1 MFKKVVAMIM
11 AIALVVAGIQFTPAT
26 VDAAV
31 NSAGGSSS
39 WKLVWNDEFNQTVG
53 GTPDTSVW
61 SYDTGHGDNGWGN
74 FEVQNYTSSTEN
86 VYIAD
91 VSSDSGSSDGRALAI
106 KAMRK
111 GSEITSGRIK
121 TIGKQYLKYGKIEA
135 KIRVENSMQSG
146 VWPAFWMLG
155 NNMNSGVSWP
165 WSGEIDI
172 MEHRNAEQQ
181 IIGTLHWNTGTGT
194 SAPYNHV
201 YSGSET
207 TRQFGYIDTMESWH
221 KYGIEWYENQ
231 IKFFLDDV
239 CYQTLDISS
248 AEMEEFRENYF
259 ILLNLAI
266 GSTSTPF
273 TLNQTVSD
281 SFTDATMYVDYV
293 RVYQGTDSDFYIA
306 QNQVQ
311 ETSAEPT
318 TVGDGMT
325 TCSGEK
331 TSLGGWGYYVL
342 GGNSAKYSGGSS
354 LSEDFV
360 LKVLYN
366 NKATWKVQAF
376 TQNIA
381 VTAGHTYNV
390 SVNINSTAAS
400 DAILMKDEIGGTE
413 MVNKAL
419 AAGDNTFTGTFTATS
434 DTMQIMFNLAGINS
448 GTTLTF
454 SNVTVTDTAGSG
466 GTEETTTVDS
476 SSVAAPTDVEAYNFY
491 AQEKGYMIN
500 FTEVTDAVS
509 YNVYMDHSGI
519 LANITGS
526 GAYVDASVFSAYADG
541 ELHSLYLQSVDAE
554 GGVSAK
560 SAAAQVRVTSQT
572 NSASD
577 PADINRIYVVT
588 NSGTKGGADITKAT
602 KTAASLTII
611 SGESGIKTASNLGTI
626 KRRGNSTSLADK
638 PAYNISFDKKAEVM
652 EGREK
657 GKKWCLLANAYEKTL
672 LRSKLAM
679 DLGLYAGDIASPAQ
693 YYADL
698 YIDGI
703 YQGNFIISE
712 PAECG
717 RSGCEYDDGDTSDEL
732 LFEWEDNDKNEEE
745 CLYYRA
751 PVTDVRFVT
760 EDTLDTGST
769 RYTKWVDTLSKFE
782 NALIKTSSD
791 EVFSYMDVDSF
802 VSMYIINELFQTVDF
817 GYSSVKFYVTY
828 DASGAPT
835 IHAGP
840 LWDFDLS
847 SGNSS
852 FAENRTYN
860 TFRGQNVN
868 IWFRYLMQNETF
880 KNKVIEKYKQLQPRI
895 QNIYKDNYLGTSQIT
910 QISTDIEASRI
921 RNYTSKNEGGAGW
934 SESVADGA
942 EYSIY
947 PYSYSTVEP
956 YNTYTYDQHIEYLE
970 TWLQKRNEWICSQWG
985 INPADYEKDPEA
997 VDGTLTVVHEWEKFR
1012 HQEIS
1017 WTAIDSAVGY
1027 AIYTDGILYKTV
1039 ESSVLED
1046 KVPAWAFATENRN
1059 GNDQPTSVG
1068 LHNTAVVAIL
1078 EGDTAPDNLLDVNEK
1093 RIIDRNTFTL
1103 NVNYIYGNGT
1113 DLWNDTGVYSP
1124 WNFTVCEQ
1132 GVEDEISAPANVA
1145 VSYKA
1150 DGSANLTIN
1159 SVGVHAQGDQ
1169 AWTIK
1174 AAIYDGEVGTENFIN
1189 LAFDI
1194 KGPAVLAGQEIT
1206 IKCIAEE
1213 VQPDGEY
1220 AGNPYEE
1227 KNYMFELEEDENG
1240 EQYAVIHYSN
1250 SFEST
1255 NDTYDLLFG
1264 LGLLDPKTIND
1275 GNPIDLTLSDT
1286 TITKVYGITSLTPA
1300 PVVNTEEPEN
1310 SGIFV
1315 SWQTDVPNLLASQ
1328 YSYNVYI
1335 DGVLATLPEGE
1346 SAYKNNLTYYGY
1358 APGEHTVKVES
1369 IYNGAITSTKET
1381 IVTIEEVDKPDLVVT
1396 NIDIDRKTEWHIG
1409 ETVPIHITVKNI
1421 GTAKAE
1427 GHGHLAIF
1435 PYVAGKQHG
1444 HLFVNAGTD
1453 KMHTLDVGEEYTATF
1468 NYTISAEDDKGGY
1481 LFDVTA
1487 VVDGDGNYKDVES
1500 NPNNN
1505 TFTETFKFFVPI
1517 TEVTLTNEGDH
1528 VKMDWEDHDSTNK
1541 QYIVTYY
1548 VEGETEPRTT
1558 QTGANVSELELPKG
1572 VWLTEGSQVTV
1583 QSVHTDGVTHVFALG
1598 NAYSDLIISNVDVSK
1613 NTYAVGETVP
1623 IKVTMKNVGVTAAT
1637 STGNMTLKPIKNGVL
1652 CTAADGNIIEPEYRT
1667 MAEEGLEQKL
1677 AVDGEFTYT
1686 FNYTV
1691 SETDLTSGV
1700 ISLGGYA
1707 DADYGVV
1714 ELIDN
1719 STEDAG
1725 NNITEASINI
1735 VDFVQQPMDWTPLY
1749 DSKNHDQ
1756 IYEFEVANSSV
1767 KANIEY
1773 KVLDTSFTDINYE
1786 DLVTKYEGYNNFY
1799 MSIGFED
1806 SHKVVQVNH
1815 EEGKMSWSYTNTWFQ
1830 QVRKEYLVDENGNA
1844 TDNVQVVDNE
1854 YLNRLPSQ
1862 GCDIYGY
1869 DDKFFENTSETP
1881 LVYNR
1886 NGFNFNVNSF
1896 APGKYYIMSLVD
1908 YDENKTELNYITLAF
1923 RVTQELEG
1931 WSRIGANDG
1940 TDIDKLAAFYHDS
1953 EHQVNAKFY
1962 YDNSDLGLACITA
1975 YNGTHLTITTD
1986 TSKKLNDDV
1995 NQTKIEIAYG
2005 VYDEVSRKVTAPENW
2020 DEVCINPGIYGK
2032 EGTNNLQVDIAS
2044 LMDELPIHSANG
2056 GATDRGYYFL
2066 KIYNDLENEP
2076 ESFIPVPLM
2085 VQAEIPEIIPV
2096 QGLKVSNRGSMLT
2109 VSWTST
2115 SAQIEDGFLY
2125 DVYLDDVLQE
2135 ENVLAGSYNLPGSST
2150 IGTVHQVVV
2159 KAKWCEQVSEASV
2172 TYEMKEPETEPE
2184 ETIPAGTPS
2193 YPQDDQ
2199 WVLIKGQNVLP
2210 ISQEGSF
2217 GTVNAQIWYYT
2228 DEDIS
2233 SVVGYNDYY
2242 IALNGSDKYFTGES
2256 GRIFVQNGENT
2267 FFASK
2272 TIYDNH
2278 YSGQMLMN
2286 AEQLFTTYGD
2296 WQNGDTLYYTVRV
2309 VGNNGNTY
2317 KDFYFKVIPTEESSD
2332 IAATG
2337 DWRNISGTCELPV
2350 KMGDSSELLGTVSFL
2365 DCPVATDTYTTGT
2378 NTYDIVGYNGYYMSI
2393 IGDSQYYTGPDTKIS
2408 VSEAKDTV
2416 QYAEDAP
2423 NLTFTEKTIYDKV
2436 YAGQI
2441 IIKCADTFTV
2451 EYATTYYLLK
2461 VESGE
2466 SVTYIP
2472 VEIQVDTGD
2481 VEVLG
2486 FQMNTNQN
2494 AGGVAENS
2502 PSFRVVSKASKVM
2515 TIDNKLYE
2523 VKKMGTIYA
2532 AADEVDDDTLRQ
2544 NMTLDGAEANDY
2556 IQYFESTA
2564 NGKLHGYTTTEPD
2577 SAYNTYFA
2585 LTFKYNDYMF
2595 HTLEQNYA
2603 VRAYAVLDDGTVVY
2617 GHNVYKAN
2625 MYEIAQNL
2633 YESQKMG
2640 TKAAHD
2646 FLYTNVL
2653 NVVDMYNHSSQ
2664 ISNAMFKALNITS
2677 YDDPGYS
2684 LVESMSYDIFDYA
2697 RCLEGYTYQGRGE
2710 FRCSEVENELLTLL
2724 NIAQETQY
2732 DSVYQWIYHETSNY
2746 GKKDGTKYQGC
2757 YRLTEYG
2764 WDSSID
2770 KEFYTE

>member
-207 TRQFGYIDTMESWH
+207 TGQFGYIDTMESWH

-366 NKATWKVQAF
+366 NKATWNVQAF

-466 GTEETTTVDS
+466 GTEVTTTEPS
-476 SSVAAPTDVEAYNFY
+476 
-491 AQEKGYMIN
+491 GG
-500 FTEVTDAVS
+500 TEVTTTAPSQSGGAAGYDWSAVD
-509 YNVYMDHSGI
+509 YLQASG
-519 LANITGS
+519 
-526 GAYVDASVFSAYADG
+526 DCMEYADT
-541 ELHSLYLQSVDAE
+541 YKMAVAE
-554 GGVSAK
+554 GSASITNIQNPGFASEKGVYVTFSDADFGEVTVNGQT
-560 SAAAQVRVTSQT
+560 SAAYSAQGAGVIFHM
-572 NSASD
+572 SAFTQMYNTLVVKKSD
-577 PADINRIYVVT
+577 
-588 NSGTKGGADITKAT
+588 GTTKAT
-602 KTAASLTII
+602 
-611 SGESGIKTASNLGTI
+611 
-626 KRRGNSTSLADK
+626 
-638 PAYNISFDKKAEVM
+638 
-652 EGREK
+652 
-657 GKKWCLLANAYEKTL
+657 
-672 LRSKLAM
+672 
-679 DLGLYAGDIASPAQ
+679 
-693 YYADL
+693 
-698 YIDGI
+698 
-703 YQGNFIISE
+703 
-712 PAECG
+712 
-717 RSGCEYDDGDTSDEL
+717 
-732 LFEWEDNDKNEEE
+732 
-745 CLYYRA
+745 
-751 PVTDVRFVT
+751 
-760 EDTLDTGST
+760 
-769 RYTKWVDTLSKFE
+769 
-782 NALIKTSSD
+782 
-791 EVFSYMDVDSF
+791 
-802 VSMYIINELFQTVDF
+802 
-817 GYSSVKFYVTY
+817 FYVYNKNGSSTET
-828 DASGAPT
+828 PT
-835 IHAGP
+835 
-840 LWDFDLS
+840 
-847 SGNSS
+847 
-852 FAENRTYN
+852 E
-860 TFRGQNVN
+860 
-868 IWFRYLMQNETF
+868 
-880 KNKVIEKYKQLQPRI
+880 
-895 QNIYKDNYLGTSQIT
+895 
-910 QISTDIEASRI
+910 
-921 RNYTSKNEGGAGW
+921 
-934 SESVADGA
+934 
-942 EYSIY
+942 
-947 PYSYSTVEP
+947 
-956 YNTYTYDQHIEYLE
+956 
-970 TWLQKRNEWICSQWG
+970 
-985 INPADYEKDPEA
+985 PEA

-1059 GNDQPTSVG
+1059 RNDQPTSVG

-1113 DLWNDTGVYSP
+1113 DLWNNTGVYSP

-1145 VSYKA
+1145 VSYEA

-1725 NNITEASINI
+1725 NNITEVSINI

-1806 SHKVVQVNH
+1806 SHKVVQVNR

-1881 LVYNR
+1881 LGYNG
-1886 NGFNFNVNSF
+1886 NGFFFNVNSF

-2350 KMGDSSELLGTVSFL
+2350 KMVDSSELLGTVSFL

>member
-331 TSLGGWGYYVL
+331 TSLGGWGYYVR

-366 NKATWKVQAF
+366 NKATWNVQAF

-466 GTEETTTVDS
+466 GTEVTTTEPS
-476 SSVAAPTDVEAYNFY
+476 
-491 AQEKGYMIN
+491 GG
-500 FTEVTDAVS
+500 TEVTTTAPSQSGGAAGYDWSAVD
-509 YNVYMDHSGI
+509 YLQASG
-519 LANITGS
+519 
-526 GAYVDASVFSAYADG
+526 DCMEYADT
-541 ELHSLYLQSVDAE
+541 YKMAVAE
-554 GGVSAK
+554 GSASITNIQNPGFASEKGVYVTFSDADFGEVTVNGQT
-560 SAAAQVRVTSQT
+560 SAAYSAQGAGVIFHM
-572 NSASD
+572 SAFTQMYNTLVVKKSD
-577 PADINRIYVVT
+577 
-588 NSGTKGGADITKAT
+588 GTTKAT
-602 KTAASLTII
+602 
-611 SGESGIKTASNLGTI
+611 
-626 KRRGNSTSLADK
+626 
-638 PAYNISFDKKAEVM
+638 
-652 EGREK
+652 
-657 GKKWCLLANAYEKTL
+657 
-672 LRSKLAM
+672 
-679 DLGLYAGDIASPAQ
+679 
-693 YYADL
+693 
-698 YIDGI
+698 
-703 YQGNFIISE
+703 
-712 PAECG
+712 
-717 RSGCEYDDGDTSDEL
+717 
-732 LFEWEDNDKNEEE
+732 
-745 CLYYRA
+745 
-751 PVTDVRFVT
+751 
-760 EDTLDTGST
+760 
-769 RYTKWVDTLSKFE
+769 
-782 NALIKTSSD
+782 
-791 EVFSYMDVDSF
+791 
-802 VSMYIINELFQTVDF
+802 
-817 GYSSVKFYVTY
+817 FYVYNKNGSSTET
-828 DASGAPT
+828 PT
-835 IHAGP
+835 
-840 LWDFDLS
+840 
-847 SGNSS
+847 
-852 FAENRTYN
+852 E
-860 TFRGQNVN
+860 
-868 IWFRYLMQNETF
+868 
-880 KNKVIEKYKQLQPRI
+880 
-895 QNIYKDNYLGTSQIT
+895 
-910 QISTDIEASRI
+910 
-921 RNYTSKNEGGAGW
+921 
-934 SESVADGA
+934 
-942 EYSIY
+942 
-947 PYSYSTVEP
+947 
-956 YNTYTYDQHIEYLE
+956 
-970 TWLQKRNEWICSQWG
+970 
-985 INPADYEKDPEA
+985 PEA

-1059 GNDQPTSVG
+1059 RNDQPTSVG

-1113 DLWNDTGVYSP
+1113 DLWNNTGVYSP

-1145 VSYKA
+1145 VSYEA

-1169 AWTIK
+1169 AWTVK

-1725 NNITEASINI
+1725 NNITEVSINI

-1786 DLVTKYEGYNNFY
+1786 DLVTKYEGYNNFH

-1881 LVYNR
+1881 LEYNG

-2564 NGKLHGYTTTEPD
+2564 NGKLQGYTTTEPD

>member
-1 MFKKVVAMIM
+1 MKGSIKRTTRKVVSIVL
-11 AIALVVAGIQFTPAT
+11 ALVMVISSLNYMPKAVKAADYSGIDFTEATGNVGPYTYAYYVAENTIIGWNGNVEFFDTGTTMQIAYAAT
-26 VDAAV
+26 DASKTKITINGEEKTLADGEV
-31 NSAGGSSS
+31 TLIDSAIV
-39 WKLVWNDEFNQTVG
+39 KLNPSLFEDDAYTEIVIETTTGRANIVLRK
-53 GTPDTSVW
+53 GTPVDEEPYTKDAFSNIEAEDWDSLEGEGVKDPNDSASG
-61 SYDTGHGDNGWGN
+61 SYNLGGVKNGTCTG
-74 FEVQNYTSSTEN
+74 YN
-86 VYIAD
+86 VYFSEDASQITISYSSKEKDASGYVEVYIDD
-91 VSSDSGSSDGRALAI
+91 VSTAPVATIQLPNT
-106 KAMRK
+106 
-111 GSEITSGRIK
+111 GSE
-121 TIGKQYLKYGKIEA
+121 
-135 KIRVENSMQSG
+135 
-146 VWPAFWMLG
+146 W
-155 NNMNSGVSWP
+155 
-165 WSGEIDI
+165 
-172 MEHRNAEQQ
+172 
-181 IIGTLHWNTGTGT
+181 
-194 SAPYNHV
+194 
-201 YSGSET
+201 
-207 TRQFGYIDTMESWH
+207 
-221 KYGIEWYENQ
+221 
-231 IKFFLDDV
+231 DV
-239 CYQTLDISS
+239 YQTLTADAEVAKGNHTVYLKFVTTNDMVYVANVDYIKFIKSSDITTTTAEETETAPDLAEAIANTPDVAGTEEWIMPTRSEGDVTNPDKTLRYYIAESYWVGGENAGFFNGNIYGFYDSGQDVPYGGYENNPITGEAYGFS
-248 AEMEEFRENYF
+248 ADVIRGKLKSVWINDEKLTANTDYYWNPTNDDVLTIGTDKLILEENEDFKVYY
-259 ILLNLAI
+259 I
-266 GSTSTPF
+266 
-273 TLNQTVSD
+273 TVRTTEKDWTWPVKVERIEVDD
-281 SFTDATMYVDYV
+281 SFTYEKGTAEGTLADVVDGLNNYV
-293 RVYQGTDSDFYIA
+293 RYD
-306 QNQVQ
+306 N
-311 ETSAEPT
+311 
-318 TVGDGMT
+318 
-325 TCSGEK
+325 
-331 TSLGGWGYYVL
+331 
-342 GGNSAKYSGGSS
+342 
-354 LSEDFV
+354 
-360 LKVLYN
+360 
-366 NKATWKVQAF
+366 
-376 TQNIA
+376 
-381 VTAGHTYNV
+381 VTATAQSEMAGGEADLAIDNDGGTRWESAHNLDPQWFLVDLGATYSVKEFLIRWAGANAKDFTVEV
-390 SVNINSTAAS
+390 STDGIGYQTVATITDAASEGNRLDTITLKEAVDARYVKINSTARNLTYGYS
-400 DAILMKDEIGGTE
+400 IWE
-413 MVNKAL
+413 M
-419 AAGDNTFTGTFTATS
+419 GIYGP
-434 DTMQIMFNLAGINS
+434 DTQKEPE
-448 GTTLTF
+448 TTPD
-454 SNVTVTDTAGSG
+454 VT
-466 GTEETTTVDS
+466 TEETT
-476 SSVAAPTDVEAYNFY
+476 
-491 AQEKGYMIN
+491 QEE
-500 FTEVTDAVS
+500 TTTEEVTTVPAIQPVTPPDEAEWTAFMSSEIYYYYVPSGSEGAFKITDNQFIAQGEGLYFGMNVIPSVIKINGVEVSNLMTGGAQMRLSYEHFQAKGAYEITVTTTDGSIYTVWIKNEPPKNYTPTGISAQTDDENKTARITWTASDDAVEQGCTYTVQVGGLEAVTAIGEEAVIDIS
-509 YNVYMDHSGI
+509 SLVYGKYNVTVNAV
-519 LANITGS
+519 LAGEVVGTATYVM
-526 GAYVDASVFSAYADG
+526 AY
-541 ELHSLYLQSVDAE
+541 
-554 GGVSAK
+554 
-560 SAAAQVRVTSQT
+560 
-572 NSASD
+572 
-577 PADINRIYVVT
+577 
-588 NSGTKGGADITKAT
+588 
-602 KTAASLTII
+602 
-611 SGESGIKTASNLGTI
+611 
-626 KRRGNSTSLADK
+626 
-638 PAYNISFDKKAEVM
+638 
-652 EGREK
+652 
-657 GKKWCLLANAYEKTL
+657 
-672 LRSKLAM
+672 
-679 DLGLYAGDIASPAQ
+679 
-693 YYADL
+693 
-698 YIDGI
+698 
-703 YQGNFIISE
+703 
-712 PAECG
+712 
-717 RSGCEYDDGDTSDEL
+717 
-732 LFEWEDNDKNEEE
+732 
-745 CLYYRA
+745 
-751 PVTDVRFVT
+751 
-760 EDTLDTGST
+760 
-769 RYTKWVDTLSKFE
+769 
-782 NALIKTSSD
+782 
-791 EVFSYMDVDSF
+791 
-802 VSMYIINELFQTVDF
+802 
-817 GYSSVKFYVTY
+817 
-828 DASGAPT
+828 
-835 IHAGP
+835 
-840 LWDFDLS
+840 
-847 SGNSS
+847 
-852 FAENRTYN
+852 
-860 TFRGQNVN
+860 
-868 IWFRYLMQNETF
+868 
-880 KNKVIEKYKQLQPRI
+880 
-895 QNIYKDNYLGTSQIT
+895 
-910 QISTDIEASRI
+910 
-921 RNYTSKNEGGAGW
+921 
-934 SESVADGA
+934 
-942 EYSIY
+942 
-947 PYSYSTVEP
+947 
-956 YNTYTYDQHIEYLE
+956 
-970 TWLQKRNEWICSQWG
+970 
-985 INPADYEKDPEA
+985 KDPEA

-1059 GNDQPTSVG
+1059 RNDQPTSVG

-1113 DLWNDTGVYSP
+1113 DLWNNTGVYSP

-1145 VSYKA
+1145 VSYEA

-1169 AWTIK
+1169 AWTVK

-1725 NNITEASINI
+1725 NNITEVSINI

-1786 DLVTKYEGYNNFY
+1786 DLVTKYEGYNNFH

-1881 LVYNR
+1881 LEYNG

>member
-207 TRQFGYIDTMESWH
+207 TGQFGYIDTMESWH

-366 NKATWKVQAF
+366 NKATWNVQAF

-466 GTEETTTVDS
+466 GTEVTTTEPS
-476 SSVAAPTDVEAYNFY
+476 
-491 AQEKGYMIN
+491 GG
-500 FTEVTDAVS
+500 TEVTTTAPSQSGGAAGYDWSAVD
-509 YNVYMDHSGI
+509 YLQASG
-519 LANITGS
+519 
-526 GAYVDASVFSAYADG
+526 DCMEYADT
-541 ELHSLYLQSVDAE
+541 YKMAVAE
-554 GGVSAK
+554 GSASIINIQNPGFASEKGVYVTFSDADFGEVTVNGQT
-560 SAAAQVRVTSQT
+560 SAAYSAQGAGVIFHM
-572 NSASD
+572 SAFTQMYNTLVVKKSD
-577 PADINRIYVVT
+577 
-588 NSGTKGGADITKAT
+588 GTTKAT
-602 KTAASLTII
+602 
-611 SGESGIKTASNLGTI
+611 
-626 KRRGNSTSLADK
+626 
-638 PAYNISFDKKAEVM
+638 
-652 EGREK
+652 
-657 GKKWCLLANAYEKTL
+657 
-672 LRSKLAM
+672 
-679 DLGLYAGDIASPAQ
+679 
-693 YYADL
+693 
-698 YIDGI
+698 
-703 YQGNFIISE
+703 
-712 PAECG
+712 
-717 RSGCEYDDGDTSDEL
+717 
-732 LFEWEDNDKNEEE
+732 
-745 CLYYRA
+745 
-751 PVTDVRFVT
+751 
-760 EDTLDTGST
+760 
-769 RYTKWVDTLSKFE
+769 
-782 NALIKTSSD
+782 
-791 EVFSYMDVDSF
+791 
-802 VSMYIINELFQTVDF
+802 
-817 GYSSVKFYVTY
+817 FYVYNKNGSSTET
-828 DASGAPT
+828 PT
-835 IHAGP
+835 
-840 LWDFDLS
+840 
-847 SGNSS
+847 
-852 FAENRTYN
+852 E
-860 TFRGQNVN
+860 
-868 IWFRYLMQNETF
+868 
-880 KNKVIEKYKQLQPRI
+880 
-895 QNIYKDNYLGTSQIT
+895 
-910 QISTDIEASRI
+910 
-921 RNYTSKNEGGAGW
+921 
-934 SESVADGA
+934 
-942 EYSIY
+942 
-947 PYSYSTVEP
+947 
-956 YNTYTYDQHIEYLE
+956 
-970 TWLQKRNEWICSQWG
+970 
-985 INPADYEKDPEA
+985 PEA

-1059 GNDQPTSVG
+1059 RNDQPTSVG

-1113 DLWNDTGVYSP
+1113 DLWNNTGVYSP

-1145 VSYKA
+1145 VSYEA

-1444 HLFVNAGTD
+1444 HLFVNYGTD
-1453 KMHTLDVGEEYTATF
+1453 KVHTLDVGEEYTATF

-1583 QSVHTDGVTHVFALG
+1583 QSVHTDGVTHVFAIG
-1598 NAYSDLIISNVDVSK
+1598 NAYSDLIISNVDIPED
-1613 NTYAVGETVP
+1613 TYAVGKTVP
-1623 IKVTMKNVGVTAAT
+1623 VKVTMKNVGVSAAT
-1637 STGNMTLKPIKNGVL
+1637 PNGNMTLKPIKNGVL
-1652 CTAADGNIIEPEYRT
+1652 CTKADGNLIEPEYRT
-1667 MAEEGLEQKL
+1667 MADEGLEQKL

-1691 SETDLTSGV
+1691 SEADLAEGT
-1700 ISLGGYA
+1700 ISLGAYA
-1707 DADYGVV
+1707 DADYTVT

-1719 STEDAG
+1719 SDSDSG
-1725 NNITEASINI
+1725 NNISERNIQVTEFI
-1735 VDFVQQPMDWTPLY
+1735 QEPMDWTPLY
-1749 DSKNHDQ
+1749 DAEDHGKS
-1756 IYEFEVANSSV
+1756 YEFNVANSSI
-1767 KANIEY
+1767 KAGIEF
-1773 KVLDTSFTDINYE
+1773 KVLDTSFTDMNYQ
-1786 DLVTKYEGYNNFY
+1786 DLVTKYEGYGSSY
-1799 MSIGFED
+1799 MSLGFED
-1806 SHKVVQVNH
+1806 SHKIVQVNH
-1815 EEGKMSWSYTNTWFQ
+1815 ESGKMSWSYTNTWFQ
-1830 QVRKEYLVDENGNA
+1830 QVQKEYLVDENGNA

-1854 YLNRLPSQ
+1854 YLSRLPSQ
-1862 GCDIYGY
+1862 GCDIYGF
-1869 DDKFFENTSETP
+1869 DGQFFENTSETP
-1881 LVYNR
+1881 LGYNG

-2724 NIAQETQY
+2724 NTAQETQY

>member
-207 TRQFGYIDTMESWH
+207 TGQFGYIDTMESWH

-342 GGNSAKYSGGSS
+342 GRNSAKYSGGSS

-366 NKATWKVQAF
+366 NKATWNVQAF

-466 GTEETTTVDS
+466 GTEVTTTEPS
-476 SSVAAPTDVEAYNFY
+476 
-491 AQEKGYMIN
+491 GG
-500 FTEVTDAVS
+500 TEVTTTAPSQSGGAAGYDWSAVD
-509 YNVYMDHSGI
+509 YLQASG
-519 LANITGS
+519 
-526 GAYVDASVFSAYADG
+526 DCMEYADT
-541 ELHSLYLQSVDAE
+541 YKMAVAE
-554 GGVSAK
+554 GSASITNIQNPGFASEKGVYVTFSDADFGEVTVNGQT
-560 SAAAQVRVTSQT
+560 SAAYSAQGTGVIFHM
-572 NSASD
+572 SAFTQMYNTLVVKKSD
-577 PADINRIYVVT
+577 
-588 NSGTKGGADITKAT
+588 GTTKAT
-602 KTAASLTII
+602 
-611 SGESGIKTASNLGTI
+611 
-626 KRRGNSTSLADK
+626 
-638 PAYNISFDKKAEVM
+638 
-652 EGREK
+652 
-657 GKKWCLLANAYEKTL
+657 
-672 LRSKLAM
+672 
-679 DLGLYAGDIASPAQ
+679 
-693 YYADL
+693 
-698 YIDGI
+698 
-703 YQGNFIISE
+703 
-712 PAECG
+712 
-717 RSGCEYDDGDTSDEL
+717 
-732 LFEWEDNDKNEEE
+732 
-745 CLYYRA
+745 
-751 PVTDVRFVT
+751 
-760 EDTLDTGST
+760 
-769 RYTKWVDTLSKFE
+769 
-782 NALIKTSSD
+782 
-791 EVFSYMDVDSF
+791 
-802 VSMYIINELFQTVDF
+802 
-817 GYSSVKFYVTY
+817 FYVYNKNGSSTET
-828 DASGAPT
+828 PT
-835 IHAGP
+835 
-840 LWDFDLS
+840 
-847 SGNSS
+847 
-852 FAENRTYN
+852 E
-860 TFRGQNVN
+860 
-868 IWFRYLMQNETF
+868 
-880 KNKVIEKYKQLQPRI
+880 
-895 QNIYKDNYLGTSQIT
+895 
-910 QISTDIEASRI
+910 
-921 RNYTSKNEGGAGW
+921 
-934 SESVADGA
+934 
-942 EYSIY
+942 
-947 PYSYSTVEP
+947 
-956 YNTYTYDQHIEYLE
+956 
-970 TWLQKRNEWICSQWG
+970 
-985 INPADYEKDPEA
+985 PEA
-997 VDGTLTVVHEWEKFR
+997 VDGTLTVVYEWEKFR

-1059 GNDQPTSVG
+1059 RNDQPTSVG

-1113 DLWNDTGVYSP
+1113 DLWNNTGVYSP

-1145 VSYKA
+1145 VSYEA

-1169 AWTIK
+1169 AWTVK

-1725 NNITEASINI
+1725 NNITEVSINI

-1786 DLVTKYEGYNNFY
+1786 DLVTKYEGYNNFH

-1881 LVYNR
+1881 LEYNG

-2564 NGKLHGYTTTEPD
+2564 NGKLQGYTTTEPD

>member
-207 TRQFGYIDTMESWH
+207 TGQFGYIDTMESWH

-366 NKATWKVQAF
+366 NKATWNVQAF

-466 GTEETTTVDS
+466 GTEVTTTEPS
-476 SSVAAPTDVEAYNFY
+476 
-491 AQEKGYMIN
+491 GG
-500 FTEVTDAVS
+500 TEVTTTAPSQSGGAAGYDWSAVD
-509 YNVYMDHSGI
+509 YLQASG
-519 LANITGS
+519 
-526 GAYVDASVFSAYADG
+526 DCMEYADT
-541 ELHSLYLQSVDAE
+541 YKMAVAE
-554 GGVSAK
+554 GSASITNIQNPGFASEKGVYVTFSDADFGEVTVNGQT
-560 SAAAQVRVTSQT
+560 SAAYSAQGAGVIFHM
-572 NSASD
+572 SAFTQMYNTLVVKKSD
-577 PADINRIYVVT
+577 
-588 NSGTKGGADITKAT
+588 GTTKAT
-602 KTAASLTII
+602 
-611 SGESGIKTASNLGTI
+611 
-626 KRRGNSTSLADK
+626 
-638 PAYNISFDKKAEVM
+638 
-652 EGREK
+652 
-657 GKKWCLLANAYEKTL
+657 
-672 LRSKLAM
+672 
-679 DLGLYAGDIASPAQ
+679 
-693 YYADL
+693 
-698 YIDGI
+698 
-703 YQGNFIISE
+703 
-712 PAECG
+712 
-717 RSGCEYDDGDTSDEL
+717 
-732 LFEWEDNDKNEEE
+732 
-745 CLYYRA
+745 
-751 PVTDVRFVT
+751 
-760 EDTLDTGST
+760 
-769 RYTKWVDTLSKFE
+769 
-782 NALIKTSSD
+782 
-791 EVFSYMDVDSF
+791 
-802 VSMYIINELFQTVDF
+802 
-817 GYSSVKFYVTY
+817 FYVYNKNGSSTET
-828 DASGAPT
+828 PT
-835 IHAGP
+835 
-840 LWDFDLS
+840 
-847 SGNSS
+847 
-852 FAENRTYN
+852 E
-860 TFRGQNVN
+860 
-868 IWFRYLMQNETF
+868 
-880 KNKVIEKYKQLQPRI
+880 
-895 QNIYKDNYLGTSQIT
+895 
-910 QISTDIEASRI
+910 
-921 RNYTSKNEGGAGW
+921 
-934 SESVADGA
+934 
-942 EYSIY
+942 
-947 PYSYSTVEP
+947 
-956 YNTYTYDQHIEYLE
+956 
-970 TWLQKRNEWICSQWG
+970 
-985 INPADYEKDPEA
+985 PEA

-1059 GNDQPTSVG
+1059 RNDQPTSVG

-1113 DLWNDTGVYSP
+1113 DLWNNTGVYSP

-1145 VSYKA
+1145 VSYEA

-1169 AWTIK
+1169 AWTVK

-1583 QSVHTDGVTHVFALG
+1583 QSVHTDGVTHVFAIG
-1598 NAYSDLIISNVDVSK
+1598 NAYSDLIISNVDIPED
-1613 NTYAVGETVP
+1613 TYAVGKTVP
-1623 IKVTMKNVGVTAAT
+1623 VKVTMKNVGVSAAT
-1637 STGNMTLKPIKNGVL
+1637 PNGNMTLKPIKNGVL
-1652 CTAADGNIIEPEYRT
+1652 CTKADGNLIEPEYRT
-1667 MAEEGLEQKL
+1667 MADEGLEQKL

-1691 SETDLTSGV
+1691 SEADLAEGT
-1700 ISLGGYA
+1700 ISLGAYA
-1707 DADYGVV
+1707 DADYTVT

-1719 STEDAG
+1719 SDSDSG
-1725 NNITEASINI
+1725 NNISERNIQVTEFI
-1735 VDFVQQPMDWTPLY
+1735 QEPMDWTPLY
-1749 DSKNHDQ
+1749 DAEDHGKS
-1756 IYEFEVANSSV
+1756 YEFNVANSSI
-1767 KANIEY
+1767 KAGIEF
-1773 KVLDTSFTDINYE
+1773 KVLDTSFTDMNYQ
-1786 DLVTKYEGYNNFY
+1786 DLVTKYEGYGSSY
-1799 MSIGFED
+1799 MSLGFED
-1806 SHKVVQVNH
+1806 SHKIVQVNH
-1815 EEGKMSWSYTNTWFQ
+1815 ESGKMSWSYTNTWFQ
-1830 QVRKEYLVDENGNA
+1830 QVQKEYLVDENGNA

-1854 YLNRLPSQ
+1854 YLSRLPSQ
-1862 GCDIYGY
+1862 GCDIYGF
-1869 DDKFFENTSETP
+1869 DGQFFENTSETP
-1881 LVYNR
+1881 LGYNG

-2564 NGKLHGYTTTEPD
+2564 NGKLQGYTTTEPD